1 MIPKIMRIHVNINQ
15 ISKAKVIQ
23 YKRNILIIMK
33 NKNAYM
39 RIANQMV
46 VFIMYLLNI
55 SLLV

>member
-33 NKNAYM
+33 NKNAHM

>member
-1 MIPKIMRIHVNINQ
+1 MRIHVNINQ

>member
-15 ISKAKVIQ
+15 ISKTKVIQ
-23 YKRNILIIMK
+23 YKRNIIIMK

-39 RIANQMV
+39 HFANQMV